1 MMLIS
6 VQALRALAA
15 WMVVGHH
22 FIQVFF
28 EFDVDTPLAY
38 LFADKGGIGVDI
50 FFVIS
55 GLVIF
60 LATADKA
67 LTPWQFMLMRLARIA
82 PAYWFYTLLMALV
95 VLAVPSMF
103 PEAQVVPSY
112 VLLSLLFIPAENP
125 GGFGVYP
132 LLDVGW
138 TLNFEMLFYVLF
150 AVALWV
156 RGSYRLWVV
165 AALLYLV
172 CCIISPALNLAS
184 GFYSNDIV
192 LEFLMGIVI
201 GMLYRRGL
209 CRARAWLPLLGIAVA
224 LAAIY
229 HGADVPR
236 ALEWGVPSALL
247 VISCVALE
255 PYFQGSRILKLLGD
269 CSYSVYLI
277 HVLVLVAGRWVA
289 ERMGLDP
296 YAILPVCI
304 AVIALGAYGSYQWLE
319 KATYR
324 TLKRWLGVEERV
336 IISRQKY

>member
-1 MMLIS
+1 MLIS

-22 FIQVFF
+22 FMQLFF
-28 EFDVDTPLAY
+28 DFEAHNALEY
-38 LFADKGGIGVDI
+38 LLADKGGIGVDV

-60 LATADKA
+60 LASADKA
-67 LTPWQFMLMRLARIA
+67 LTPWRFMLMRVARIA
-82 PAYWFYTLLMALV
+82 PAYWFYTLLLALLV
-95 VLAVPSMF
+95 SAVPSMF
-103 PEAQVVPSY
+103 PEVRLELSH
-112 VLLSLLFIPAENP
+112 VLLSMLFVPAQNP
-125 GGFGVYP
+125 GGYGIYP

-150 AVALWV
+150 ACALLV
-156 RGSYRLWVV
+156 HRDYRLWVV
-165 AALLYLV
+165 AVLLYLV
-172 CCIISPALNLAS
+172 CDLIGPAFDLAG
-184 GFYSNDIV
+184 GFYRDDIV
-192 LEFLMGIVI
+192 IEFLMGIGI

-209 CRARAWLPLLGIAVA
+209 CRAKPWLPLLGIMAA

-247 VISCVALE
+247 VISCVTLE
-255 PYFQGSRILKLLGD
+255 PCFKGFRVLKMLGD

-277 HVLVLVAGRWVA
+277 HVLVLVAGRWVV
-289 ERMGLDP
+289 ERTGMDP
-296 YAILPVCI
+296 YAVLAVCI
-304 AVIALGAYGSYQWLE
+304 VLILLGSYGSYQWLE
-319 KATYR
+319 KGTYR
-324 TLKRWLGVEERV
+324 MLKRWWGIEGPE